1 MPLNFRTPGLSS
13 LAVAAA
19 LVCGAHES
27 RAADFPTK
35 PVRIVLPF
43 SAGGAPDVLLRI
55 VAPHLSDKWKQPV
68 VIENRPGANTN
79 IGTVLVTKAEPDGHT
94 LLFTTDGT
102 FIFNPLIYSSMPYA
116 VSELAPI
123 SLVATAHHM
132 LAVGTHVPAT
142 TVAELVA
149 LARSKPGAIN
159 YGSTG
164 PASIQRLQMEY
175 FMALTGTQFT
185 HVPFK
190 GANETTMAMLANQMD
205 ATITASSNVL
215 PHLPTGKLRALAITT
230 VDRTPQAPD
239 VPTMQEAGVKGYE
252 TYSVF
257 GLFAPAGTPKDIIAR
272 LNAETI
278 KAMNN
283 PELKSFVQSQGAE
296 AAAGTPEQLG
306 ALFIGDA
313 AYLRGLTAGARSLT
327 STSGPGV
334 SLMSEFAGLAYYA
347 EVPAVVCNVQRVGP
361 STGLPTRTA
370 QGDILSTAVNS
381 HGDTKH
387 PLLLPG
393 SVEECYEMTMAS
405 LDLAEKLQTMVYV
418 MSDLDLGMNTWMSNT
433 FTYPAAPIERG
444 KVLDEAKVRELG
456 ASWGRYKDVDGD
468 GIPWRSLP
476 DTKAPAYFTR
486 GSGHNAMA
494 AYSEKPD
501 DYQNNLDRLARKF
514 ETAKHL
520 VPQPVVDTVAGASI
534 GIIAY
539 GSTDP
544 ALVESR
550 DQLKEEHGIATSY
563 LRLRAYPFTA
573 DVHEFIRRHD
583 RVYVVEQNR
592 DAQMRSLLLM
602 DGDPSQAGKL
612 RSVLHYN
619 GLPIDARSITDAI
632 LKQEGK

>member
-35 PVRIVLPF
+35 TVRIVIPF

-79 IGTVLVTKAEPDGHT
+79 IGTVVVTKAEPDGHT

-142 TVAELVA
+142 TVAEFVA
-149 LARSKPGAIN
+149 LAKSKPGAIN

-257 GLFAPAGTPKDIIAR
+257 GLFAPAGTP
-272 LNAETI
+272 
-278 KAMNN
+278 
-283 PELKSFVQSQGAE
+283 
-296 AAAGTPEQLG
+296 AAAIKTINDDLTEIILRPDIKQTL
-306 ALFIGDA
+306 A
-313 AYLRGLTAGARSLT
+313 ARGFQMQGKPADEFQKVIDRDTAKWRTVITTAG
-327 STSGPGV
+327 
-334 SLMSEFAGLAYYA
+334 
-347 EVPAVVCNVQRVGP
+347 
-361 STGLPTRTA
+361 
-370 QGDILSTAVNS
+370 I
-381 HGDTKH
+381 
-387 PLLLPG
+387 
-393 SVEECYEMTMAS
+393 
-405 LDLAEKLQTMVYV
+405 
-418 MSDLDLGMNTWMSNT
+418 
-433 FTYPAAPIERG
+433 
-444 KVLDEAKVRELG
+444 RE
-456 ASWGRYKDVDGD
+456 D
-468 GIPWRSLP
+468 
-476 DTKAPAYFTR
+476 
-486 GSGHNAMA
+486 
-494 AYSEKPD
+494 
-501 DYQNNLDRLARKF
+501 
-514 ETAKHL
+514 
-520 VPQPVVDTVAGASI
+520 
-534 GIIAY
+534 
-539 GSTDP
+539 
-544 ALVESR
+544 
-550 DQLKEEHGIATSY
+550 
-563 LRLRAYPFTA
+563 
-573 DVHEFIRRHD
+573 
-583 RVYVVEQNR
+583 
-592 DAQMRSLLLM
+592 
-602 DGDPSQAGKL
+602 
-612 RSVLHYN
+612 
-619 GLPIDARSITDAI
+619 
-632 LKQEGK
+632 